1 MLLLLITLFM
11 LFIFLLAIWLILVGM
26 MGEAGAL
33 KLVLFY
39 ASIIAIYCIISF
51 LCRIGRKRFI
61 RNAQKVWEELP
72 VDEKAEWEKVT
83 VRHIYM
89 LNKSV
94 FHDDEHGERAFLML
108 CYKKSNFFDWFEKK
122 PKRVPERPK
131 EWVGFIDTYLLF
143 KPQITIYGK
152 SSETVVSLSSEPDQ
166 MGSKK
171 DFWNTKFGTFV
182 FLPLF

>member
-1 MLLLLITLFM
+1 M

-94 FHDDEHGERAFLML
+94 FQLH
-108 CYKKSNFFDWFEKK
+108 K
-122 PKRVPERPK
+122 
-131 EWVGFIDTYLLF
+131 LLF
-143 KPQITIYGK
+143 
-152 SSETVVSLSSEPDQ
+152 VSFIKQ
-166 MGSKK
+166 CA
-171 DFWNTKFGTFV
+171 
-182 FLPLF
+182 